1 MDLVITV
8 AVESLRLLESKEQF
22 GIHETE
28 KFKFAHLA
36 KTKIARIC

>member
-1 MDLVITV
+1 MDRRANKT
-8 AVESLRLLESKEQF
+8 LRLLESKERF